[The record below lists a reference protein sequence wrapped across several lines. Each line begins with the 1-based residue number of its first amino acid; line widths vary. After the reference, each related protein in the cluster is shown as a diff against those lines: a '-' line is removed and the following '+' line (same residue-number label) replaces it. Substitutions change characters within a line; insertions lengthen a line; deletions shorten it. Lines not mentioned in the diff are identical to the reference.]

1 MEDNFV
7 SVYMREQNKTQ
18 QLDSQSLSWDSST
31 LSMFSVP
38 APIVFMPEKFSKK
51 KIKNVDTC
59 AIPPQHEGTSQ

>member
-7 SVYMREQNKTQ
+7 SVYTREQNKTQ
-18 QLDSQSLSWDSST
+18 QLDSQSLTWDSST

-38 APIVFMPEKFSKK
+38 DPIVFMPEKFSKK
-51 KIKNVDTC
+51 KKNVDTC